1 MAIDQTP
8 VEWKK
13 PTSHVQENEAGIE
26 LQTECLGL
34 CKIHDA
40 ENGQVIIDVIPEL
53 ERIIGKQSPV
63 PELSAGA
70 AQNRFNRLFQ
80 KFIQVFTTAEHP

>member
-13 PTSHVQENEAGIE
+13 PTSHVEENEAGIE

-40 ENGQVIIDVIPEL
+40 ELDKGVSRRP
-53 ERIIGKQSPV
+53 PA
-63 PELSAGA
+63 P
-70 AQNRFNRLFQ
+70 
-80 KFIQVFTTAEHP
+80 

>member
-1 MAIDQTP
+1 MGRLVTVGKNP
-8 VEWKK
+8 C
-13 PTSHVQENEAGIE
+13 SGR
-26 LQTECLGL
+26 
-34 CKIHDA
+34 

>member
-40 ENGQVIIDVIPEL
+40 EL
-53 ERIIGKQSPV
+53 EYRIYSIYLQLDLL
-63 PELSAGA
+63 LS
-70 AQNRFNRLFQ
+70 
-80 KFIQVFTTAEHP
+80 KS

>member
-13 PTSHVQENEAGIE
+13 PTSHVEENEAGIE

-40 ENGQVIIDVIPEL
+40 V
-53 ERIIGKQSPV
+53 KQRSPGE
-63 PELSAGA
+63 PL
-70 AQNRFNRLFQ
+70 L
-80 KFIQVFTTAEHP
+80 

>member
-1 MAIDQTP
+1 M
-8 VEWKK
+8 EWKK

-40 ENGQVIIDVIPEL
+40 EQPGSRRSDSLEAITIIFDLV
-53 ERIIGKQSPV
+53 
-63 PELSAGA
+63 
-70 AQNRFNRLFQ
+70 
-80 KFIQVFTTAEHP
+80 